1 MKKIYVKPSMVGLKF
16 ESNYGL
22 MEGKSGEAS
31 GTDAW
36 AKKQVFEEEKE
47 DSGIPTSFTN
57 IWGDE
62 EEKED

>member
-36 AKKQVFEEEKE
+36 AKKQDFEEEKE
-47 DSGIPTSFTN
+47 D
-57 IWGDE
+57 
-62 EEKED
+62 